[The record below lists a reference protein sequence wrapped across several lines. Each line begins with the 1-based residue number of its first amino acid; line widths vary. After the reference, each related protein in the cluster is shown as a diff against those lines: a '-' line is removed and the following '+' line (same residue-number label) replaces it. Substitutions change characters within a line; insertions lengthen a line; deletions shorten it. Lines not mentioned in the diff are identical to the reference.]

1 MLADVLA
8 RKSSE
13 NTMGTQWR
21 VCLCHNTPSLTVFPI
36 ISFRHKPWAQSWISS
51 IGSGLVCHACIP
63 RVSGCLSS
71 LPVPPSP
78 ARCRIPSFSANTCTA
93 RSKRTS
99 LHVSSSPES
108 PRSYNAF
115 FLRGQIVLR
124 PCLLV
129 MNQRTLMQ
137 AEDVVLQGGKGNQ
150 ARILNCP
157 LAFG

>member
-1 MLADVLA
+1 
-8 RKSSE
+8 
-13 NTMGTQWR
+13 MGTQWR
-21 VCLCHNTPSLTVFPI
+21 VCLCHDAFPLA
-36 ISFRHKPWAQSWISS
+36 ISCHFLQAQALGAELNFAHRIGFRLAALAFHWLP
-51 IGSGLVCHACIP
+51 
-63 RVSGCLSS
+63 S

-124 PCLLV
+124 PRLLV

-137 AEDVVLQGGKGNQ
+137 AENVVLQGGRGNQ